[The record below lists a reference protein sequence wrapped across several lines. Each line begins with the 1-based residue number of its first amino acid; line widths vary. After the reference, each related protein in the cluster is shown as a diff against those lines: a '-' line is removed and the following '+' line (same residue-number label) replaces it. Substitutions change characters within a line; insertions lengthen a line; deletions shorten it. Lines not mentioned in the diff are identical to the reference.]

1 MNDFSYRRMLRD
13 SENVSKRISLTA
25 RVGNL
30 FVKYYYLCIFILLA
44 LFGIA
49 AGSPSFGAS
58 FFISVIIISAFVLV
72 LMAVYGVYFRMMHLA
87 RSACNIFGLIGVM
100 VLHML

>member
-13 SENVSKRISLTA
+13 IPKKKSMAAKFGNV
-25 RVGNL
+25 

-44 LFGIA
+44 LFGVA
-49 AGSPSFGAS
+49 AGSPSFGAP
-58 FFISVIIISAFVLV
+58 FYIIFICISVGTFV
-72 LMAVYGVYFRMMHLA
+72 LMAVYGVYFRKMHLV
-87 RSACNIFGLIGVM
+87 RSACNVFGLIGVM